1 MADNDNTINRNSGDP
16 AFSQRDPSKPWNQVT
31 PKSQRDSGVNLD
43 EFCPEIEQASAG
55 KGLDA
60 AVAKIT
66 EE

>member
-1 MADNDNTINRNSGDP
+1 
-16 AFSQRDPSKPWNQVT
+16 
-31 PKSQRDSGVNLD
+31 VNLD